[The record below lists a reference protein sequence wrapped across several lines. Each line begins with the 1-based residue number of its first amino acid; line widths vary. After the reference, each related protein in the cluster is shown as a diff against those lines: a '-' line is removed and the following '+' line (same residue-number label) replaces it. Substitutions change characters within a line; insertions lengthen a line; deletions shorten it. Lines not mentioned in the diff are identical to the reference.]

1 MPHDLDAAILVVLHT
16 ANHAESFLPQIFERA
31 GKLPVCHPADG
42 QAIERG
48 RVYVA
53 PPGFHMIVEDGI
65 VRVVQGPPENLN
77 RPAIDPLFRSAA
89 AVYGARVIGVILTG
103 MMDDGTAGLMVVT
116 ASGGKAIVQD
126 PESALFSEMPK
137 SALDHVPEA
146 QAANLEDI
154 SALLLQWIRTP
165 LPAAT
170 ERPSDS
176 ATRLSQRLKKLA
188 LRNST

>member
-1 MPHDLDAAILVVLHT
+1 MVLC
-16 ANHAESFLPQIFERA
+16 AWCKDHA
-31 GKLPVCHPADG
+31 
-42 QAIERG
+42 
-48 RVYVA
+48 
-53 PPGFHMIVEDGI
+53 
-65 VRVVQGPPENLN
+65 ENLN

-89 AVYGARVIGVILTG
+89 AAYGARVIGVILTG

-154 SALLLQWIRTP
+154 PALLLQWIRTP

-170 ERPSDS
+170 ERPSER
-176 ATRLSQRLKKLA
+176 RLSQRLKKRA